1 MTANTRGM
9 SAALLGAALLL
20 WSAPTAAQILGQDNI
35 TANGQAVAFMAIPA
49 NTGAVTF
56 TISGT
61 WTGTLQLEVTADG
74 TNWVASAALPSA
86 GGATVSSTTSTGVWS
101 ILNYGFVGYRARASA
116 FASGT
121 AVVSA
126 TAGKQ
131 VALSGTVTVADITS
145 SGQIKAANGTIA
157 APGYSWSSIPNTGL
171 YLVAGSTFAVSVGG
185 NSVMGWT
192 FNGPQLRF
200 DKTVD
205 WSSGNVNSATDV
217 SLARD
222 AAGFLAQRNGA
233 NPQLFRVYNTFT
245 DASNYERLDLGWS
258 SNVAFIRAANA
269 GTGTG
274 RVLSLD
280 SPAGLQ
286 FRIAGIVNWSIN
298 SSGHFTAGTDNAFD
312 IGASGASRPRD
323 IWIAGTVNSNGAIL
337 GSADVRAGATGGF
350 YWLGRSI
357 LASPADGNVR
367 LTNAAVT
374 DFGLLQFG
382 GTTSAFP
389 ALKRSGALLQARL
402 ADDSGFAQISASTV
416 NIATA
421 LSGTNPIIFV
431 AAPTISSGFGTS
443 PTVPN
448 ANGSSAF
455 VINVGTGGAATAG
468 VIGLSAA
475 ATGWNCNITDITAA
489 VNHTGLRTWQTAS
502 TTTTA
507 TIESQN
513 SAGAATA
520 WATGSLLRVSCFAY

>member
-1 MTANTRGM
+1 MRCLM
-9 SAALLGAALLL
+9 SVFAAL
-20 WSAPTAAQILGQDNI
+20 
-35 TANGQAVAFMAIPA
+35 M
-49 NTGAVTF
+49 
-56 TISGT
+56 
-61 WTGTLQLEVTADG
+61 
-74 TNWVASAALPSA
+74 ALPIAAIAAEPAPASTSLPKEVDAAMKTINSGRIRKVAPSGIITTVAGGGADSTGRRGPALSA
-86 GGATVSSTTSTGVWS
+86 GLIAPNSLAVD
-101 ILNYGFVGYRARASA
+101 
-116 FASGT
+116 ASG
-121 AVVSA
+121 
-126 TAGKQ
+126 
-131 VALSGTVTVADITS
+131 
-145 SGQIKAANGTIA
+145 N
-157 APGYSWSSIPNTGL
+157 
-171 YLVAGSTFAVSVGG
+171 LVA
-185 NSVMGWT
+185 
-192 FNGPQLRF
+192 
-200 DKTVD
+200 
-205 WSSGNVNSATDV
+205 ATD
-217 SLARD
+217 
-222 AAGFLAQRNGA
+222 
-233 NPQLFRVYNTFT
+233 NT
-245 DASNYERLDLGWS
+245 
-258 SNVAFIRAANA
+258 
-269 GTGTG
+269 
-274 RVLSLD
+274 
-280 SPAGLQ
+280 Q
-286 FRIAGIVNWSIN
+286 
-298 SSGHFTAGTDNAFD
+298 D
-312 IGASGASRPRD
+312 IGASGTSRPKD
-323 IWIAGTVNSNGAIL
+323 LWIAGTVNSNGAIL